1 MDPLTWPRPEA
12 SIDWKRWL
20 WSLKA
25 LQKTGFQVL
34 HEFPKIEECGIST
47 PIANISAL
55 QDDFADYLTRSSFYV
70 QEFIA
75 YKIWTHIDVWRLLGP
90 FPTTYTHFK
99 VFRQGEVNN
108 NGVVIPIQ
116 RTPIF
121 VVMRE
126 NLEKWREV
134 LDFGRQVA
142 NGLSINDYIVPE
154 FVSIKLSRLHDMI
167 AIFLGCTHASNLD
180 WQTAFKQIRIYHMQW
195 PYFAFDFN
203 GATYISSV
211 FEFGRRDAP
220 IEFSKCSK
228 TLVLI
233 AIMSHP
239 ELFTKKCDIFK
250 GTVSRFPRILDKPD
264 NWLDSKGVNLTRL
277 INRDRVHLMDV
288 MMDD

>member
-1 MDPLTWPRPEA
+1 
-12 SIDWKRWL
+12 
-20 WSLKA
+20 
-25 LQKTGFQVL
+25 
-34 HEFPKIEECGIST
+34 
-47 PIANISAL
+47 
-55 QDDFADYLTRSSFYV
+55 
-70 QEFIA
+70 
-75 YKIWTHIDVWRLLGP
+75 
-90 FPTTYTHFK
+90 
-99 VFRQGEVNN
+99 
-108 NGVVIPIQ
+108 
-116 RTPIF
+116 
-121 VVMRE
+121 
-126 NLEKWREV
+126 
-134 LDFGRQVA
+134 
-142 NGLSINDYIVPE
+142 
-154 FVSIKLSRLHDMI
+154 
-167 AIFLGCTHASNLD
+167 
-180 WQTAFKQIRIYHMQW
+180 MQW